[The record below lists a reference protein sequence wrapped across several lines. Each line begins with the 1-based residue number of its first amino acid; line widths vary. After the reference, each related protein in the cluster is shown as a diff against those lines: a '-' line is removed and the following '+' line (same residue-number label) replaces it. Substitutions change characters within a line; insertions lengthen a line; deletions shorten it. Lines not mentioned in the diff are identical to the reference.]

1 MHTQTAGTHY
11 TPLVADPSMV
21 LISTVTV
28 LAEGALN
35 TTVNMADMPSLTLYT
50 TGSNSIT
57 TSVDERGGGARVQSK
72 TTILINRNALSRN
85 RIANLII
92 SATAIDQRYY
102 SPVQNF
108 TSIINFY
115 DNKLLY
121 YNVH

>member
-1 MHTQTAGTHY
+1 MHCYNHNNYDTILEILHVHTQTAGTHY

-57 TSVDERGGGARVQSK
+57 TSVDERGGGKSSK
-72 TTILINRNALSRN
+72 
-85 RIANLII
+85 
-92 SATAIDQRYY
+92 
-102 SPVQNF
+102 
-108 TSIINFY
+108 
-115 DNKLLY
+115 
-121 YNVH
+121 